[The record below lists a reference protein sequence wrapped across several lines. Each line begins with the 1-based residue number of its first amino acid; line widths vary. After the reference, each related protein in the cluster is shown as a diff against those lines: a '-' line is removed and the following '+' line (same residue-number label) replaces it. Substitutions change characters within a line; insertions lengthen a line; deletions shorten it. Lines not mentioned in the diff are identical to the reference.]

1 MTDLETD
8 DQLEAFD
15 LGQYM
20 TLLWHWAWL
29 VVLAVILAGGMAFV
43 VSKIMKP
50 VYQAK
55 TTVMVNELPS
65 TASADYGSIQLN
77 LQLAQ
82 TYSQM
87 MTKSPILDEVSKRL
101 GLGKLDPNDITAQS
115 ESNIQLINIIV
126 EAPDPMQAA
135 LIANTLVTVFREQ
148 AQSLRTERFGGIK
161 TSLQNQIAETEGLL
175 QSANAQLNNAT
186 LQTDIDLLQTKINNY
201 QQTYTNLLQNYE
213 QVSLTE
219 AESVSSLVQIEP
231 ATPPNKPVRP
241 NMLEYIAIA
250 AMVGFVL
257 AAGMVYLIGITDTT
271 LKTPEEF
278 TKKLGLSVIGTISH
292 YKSTHGE
299 PIIVG
304 EPQSPVSEAFRALRT
319 NIMFAG
325 AENPKPFHSI
335 LVISPSAGE
344 GKTTVTVNLGMAIAQ
359 NGQSVC
365 LLDANL
371 RQPGIH
377 NLLHIPNILGLS
389 QILASVDP
397 AITIEKTVQYTKFLN
412 LRVVTSGKI
421 PLNPS
426 ELLGS
431 SKMIEILKEIITGN
445 TIVLID
451 TPPALAV
458 TDASVLIPYVDG
470 VLLVMTEGSI
480 QVELARQLVK
490 NLQRMGANILGIVI
504 NDPLHRHIFR
514 RLNFFRK
521 QTHSIHKDYKARSLS
536 LSK

>member
-1 MTDLETD
+1 MADLATD
-8 DQLEAFD
+8 DRSEAFD
-15 LGQYM
+15 LGQYL

-29 VVLAVILAGGMAFV
+29 VALAVILAGGMAFA
-43 VSKIMKP
+43 VSKILKP

-101 GLGKLDPNDITAQS
+101 GLGNLDPNDITAQS

-126 EAPDPMQAA
+126 EAPDPKQAA
-135 LIANTLVTVFREQ
+135 LIANTLVAVFREQ
-148 AQSLRTERFGGIK
+148 AQSLRTERFEGIK
-161 TSLQNQIAETEGLL
+161 NGLQSQITETEGLL
-175 QSANAQLNNAT
+175 QSANAQLSSAT
-186 LQTDIDLLQTKINNY
+186 LQADIDLIQTKINNY

-231 ATPPNKPVRP
+231 ANPPNKPVRP

-271 LKTPEEF
+271 LKTPKEF
-278 TKKLGLSVIGTISH
+278 TRTLDLSVLGIISH
-292 YKSTHGE
+292 YKSPHGE
-299 PIIVG
+299 PIIVSK
-304 EPQSPVSEAFRALRT
+304 PQSPVSEAFRALRT
-319 NIMFAG
+319 SIMFTS
-325 AENPKPFHSI
+325 AETPKPFHSI
-335 LVISPSAGE
+335 LVISPLAGE
-344 GKTTVTVNLGMAIAQ
+344 GKTTITVNLGMAIAQ

-365 LLDANL
+365 LIDANL

-389 QILASVDP
+389 QVLASVDP
-397 AITIEKTVQYTKFLN
+397 DLSIEKTVQYTKFLN

-426 ELLGS
+426 EMLGS
-431 SKMIEILKEIITGN
+431 SKMKEILQDIKTGN
-445 TIVLID
+445 SIVLID
-451 TPPALAV
+451 TPPALTV
-458 TDASVLIPYVDG
+458 TDAAVLLPFVDG
-470 VLLVMTEGSI
+470 VLLVMTAGSI
-480 QVELARQLVK
+480 QAELADQLVK

-504 NDPLHRHIFR
+504 NDPIHRHIFQ
-514 RLNFFRK
+514 RLKLFRK
-521 QTHSIHKDYKARSLS
+521 QTHSIHKENIARSL
-536 LSK
+536 LSSK